1 MRDDDTGQVR
11 PQADPPAAT
20 GIRAAAHRQKRSTG
34 RESHMECKKETN
46 LARCNCS
53 WSSCSRKGVCCDCI
67 AYHLR
72 SRELPAC
79 AFPTEAE
86 RTYDRTF
93 EHFARLVR
101 EGKV

>member
-1 MRDDDTGQVR
+1 
-11 PQADPPAAT
+11 
-20 GIRAAAHRQKRSTG
+20 
-34 RESHMECKKETN
+34 MECKKDMN

-53 WSSCSRKGVCCDCI
+53 WEGCTRKGLCCDCI

-79 AFPTEAE
+79 AFPAQAE
-86 RTYDRTF
+86 RTYDRSF
-93 EHFARLVR
+93 AHFARLVK